1 MNLSVEIPHKN
12 WSRKFDLNIAIETRV
27 LRWGP
32 VQKRQIH
39 SRVLRSPHRSLEH
52 GHYQG
57 LQGAMMKKV
66 HVDVSMQNRVISC
79 NISIMYINIVY
90 MYICIWYI
98 YRDYGCVQNLK
109 EKIQHDIYDAPKSEA
124 NSLYEHSL
132 LMCHRTKNAVCIRL
146 FHGPFC
152 KARHTH
158 HCFQTAHCFENQPP
172 KYDKVIRYR
181 SWCQILSDV
190 WDSNDHTKDDMLPRR
205 AKFARTATRTITP
218 QLLHN
223 GPCFPRN

>member
-66 HVDVSMQNRVISC
+66 HVDVSMQNHVISC
-79 NISIMYINIVY
+79 AFSIMYINIVY

-109 EKIQHDIYDAPKSEA
+109 EKIQHDIDDAPKSEA
-124 NSLYEHSL
+124 NSKFALWAL
-132 LMCHRTKNAVCIRL
+132 LTHVPSQNAVCIRL
-146 FHGPFC
+146 FHGFPWTLLQG
-152 KARHTH
+152 KAHTPL
-158 HCFQTAHCFENQPP
+158 FPDSPLFWEPASENLRNMT
-172 KYDKVIRYR
+172 K
-181 SWCQILSDV
+181 SSQISRVRFWRLGLKWRWHAAACLEEQS
-190 WDSNDHTKDDMLPRR
+190 LQG
-205 AKFARTATRTITP
+205 P
-218 QLLHN
+218 QR
-223 GPCFPRN
+223 GQ